1 VGKPRT
7 SENDSDS
14 RKSDLERQ
22 LELLRSQA
30 AASERALAL
39 LQIQRDLGLALAET
53 QTLPEAL
60 ETVLTACLQIEGI
73 DCGGIYLVNLET
85 GDMELKVHQG
95 VPDKYLERFSHLEA
109 GNELVEFVMQGNPV
123 YGRKADASSQQQLD
137 VYQTSGVNRLIAVP
151 VMHYDQVLASLSLG
165 AKAKHDIQ
173 QDAKHTLEAIASRLG
188 GIIARMRAEEALRRQ
203 QGMLRRIIDLVPH
216 HMHVKDYQGRTILAN
231 KAVAESYGYEVS
243 DFEGSRHT
251 DLAFIPNQEKHE
263 ASDDREVMDSGQ
275 PTFIAEEIRVDGNG
289 KPQWFETTKV
299 PFDFEGKQ
307 AVLVMAIDITER
319 KIAAE
324 ALHQSEEKFS
334 TAFRVSPVAITISN
348 LEDGRLHEVNDA
360 FLRFSGYSREEIIG
374 QSAFDI
380 ALWADTDMRKSLVQA
395 LQQNSFVSKREVKL
409 KTKDGEIRTVLW
421 SGELMDMGWQTLIV
435 SAFMDITDRI
445 MAEDALRQSDETAR
459 ALINA
464 PFESMILV
472 DTNLNI
478 LDLNDTAAKRMGIDK
493 ARSTGMT
500 LTSALPDALAKFR
513 KKQAQKIIALAA
525 PYTWEDEQEG
535 RHYSHR
541 GYPIFD
547 EYGRVVRLALFS
559 TDITESRL
567 TEQQLLAYQAQLRHL
582 ATELSLAESRERRR
596 LADDLHDNIG
606 QTLFM
611 IKMKVDLCREWA
623 PDQAALQA
631 LNEVSESIR
640 QIITDLRALIV
651 EMSPPTL
658 SVLGLEAGLGTLA
671 ENIEREHGIQV
682 RYQADSQTA
691 PLSDDMKDLLYR
703 ASRELVIN
711 AVKHARPETIS
722 LAITHTPHQ
731 IRIDVEDDGMG
742 FNPDDIGRVAEK
754 HSGFGLFSIRER
766 LDPIGGRLILDTSP
780 GKGTRASLL
789 APLGPR
795 LDIGQ

>member
-1 VGKPRT
+1 MGNDLNSRT
-7 SENDSDS
+7 
-14 RKSDLERQ
+14 SDLERQ
-22 LELLRSQA
+22 LEILRSQA
-30 AASERALAL
+30 AASDRALEL

-53 QTLPEAL
+53 QTLQEAL
-60 ETVLTACLQIEGI
+60 DTVLTACLQIEGI
-73 DCGGIYLVNLET
+73 DCGGIYLVNPESGDLELQVYRNLP
-85 GDMELKVHQG
+85 E
-95 VPDKYLERFSHLEA
+95 KYLSSLSHIKA
-109 GNELVEFVMQGNPV
+109 GNELVEFVMRGKPV
-123 YGRKADASSQQQLD
+123 YGKKQDSTTEQQLD
-137 VYQTSGVNRLIAVP
+137 VYQAAEVNRLIAIP
-151 VMHYDQVLASLSLG
+151 VIHYDQVFASLSLG
-165 AKAKHDIQ
+165 SKAQHDIQ
-173 QDAKHTLEAIASRLG
+173 QDAKHTIEAIASRLG
-188 GIIARMRAEEALRRQ
+188 GIIARVRAEEALRRQ

-231 KAVAESYGYEVS
+231 KAVAESYGYSVS
-243 DFEGSRHT
+243 EFEGLHHA
-251 DLAFIPNQEKHE
+251 DLTFVPNRFENGI
-263 ASDDREVMDSGQ
+263 SDDREVMDSGS
-275 PTFIAEEIRVDGNG
+275 PAFIAEEIRVDGNG
-289 KPQWFETTKV
+289 KPEWFETTKV

-360 FLRFSGYSREEIIG
+360 FLRFSGYTREEIIG
-374 QSAFDI
+374 QSALDI
-380 ALWADTDMRKSLVQA
+380 ALWADADVRSSLVQT
-395 LQQNSFVSKREVKL
+395 LQKNGFVSKREVTL
-409 KTKDGEIRTVLW
+409 KTKEGEERTVLW

-459 ALINA
+459 ALMNA
-464 PFESMILV
+464 PFESMVLV

-478 LDLNDTAAKRMGIDK
+478 LDLNETAAKRMGIDK
-493 ARSTGMT
+493 SKSNGMT
-500 LTSALPDALAKFR
+500 LTSTLPESLAKFR
-513 KKQAQKIIALAA
+513 TKQAQKIIALAA

-535 RHYSHR
+535 RYFSHR

-547 EYGRVVRLALFS
+547 EYGRVIRLALFS
-559 TDITESRL
+559 TDVTESRL

-623 PDQAALQA
+623 PHQTALSA

-640 QIITDLRALIV
+640 QIIADLRALIV

-671 ENIEREHGIQV
+671 ENIEREHGILV
-682 RYQADSQTA
+682 RYQADSETA

-711 AVKHARPETIS
+711 AVKHADPETIS
-722 LAITHTPHQ
+722 LTITHTHHQ
-731 IRIDVEDDGMG
+731 IRIDVEDDGSG
-742 FNPDDIGRVAEK
+742 FNPNDIGRVAEK

-780 GKGTRASLL
+780 GRGTRASLL

-795 LDIGQ
+795 LDTGD